1 MDQIKDFIDMQG
13 YAGYVWPSYL
23 ITAGVMIVML
33 LASQRL
39 LEANVT
45 TMETLESTTEED
57 LE

>member
-13 YAGYVWPSYL
+13 YGGYVWPSYL

-45 TMETLESTTEED
+45 TMEALESTTEED